1 MKFLIKNII
10 KDPNFIKEKEAN
22 SRQKLKQVYLRSGLI
37 YLTKTKIILEKN
49 SLQGDKSFGVITPIS
64 RSLNIDNIND
74 FRLAELII
82 KKKYKINDQ

>member
-37 YLTKTKIILEKN
+37 YLTKN
-49 SLQGDKSFGVITPIS
+49 
-64 RSLNIDNIND
+64 
-74 FRLAELII
+74 
-82 KKKYKINDQ
+82 KK

>member
-37 YLTKTKIILEKN
+37 YLTKTKN
-49 SLQGDKSFGVITPIS
+49 
-64 RSLNIDNIND
+64 N
-74 FRLAELII
+74 FR
-82 KKKYKINDQ
+82 KKLPARR